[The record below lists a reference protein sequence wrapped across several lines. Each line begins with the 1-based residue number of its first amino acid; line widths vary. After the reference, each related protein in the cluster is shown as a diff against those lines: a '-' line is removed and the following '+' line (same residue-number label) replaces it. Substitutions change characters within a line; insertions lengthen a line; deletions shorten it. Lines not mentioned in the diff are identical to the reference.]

1 MNVDGDEL
9 ITFRHISGLRGAYPM
24 DTEPFSDETYVL
36 WGLAKPSDR
45 PDWHTDSSDWT
56 W

>member
-1 MNVDGDEL
+1 MDADGDEL
-9 ITFRHISGLRGAYPM
+9 IAYRHISGFRGAYPM
-24 DTEPFSDETYVL
+24 DTEPFSDETYAL

-45 PDWHTDSSDWT
+45 PDWYLDSSDWT